1 MSRTTFN
8 RTLETL
14 RYGTL
19 HDDLTK
25 AMGDLTESVTR
36 TNKTGTLT
44 LKITVRDLE
53 QAKRDY
59 LSAMQ
64 HAEYYASIAQYNDGL
79 ISRLGNYVREAE

>member
-1 MSRTTFN
+1 MNFITELSRLWKKPTA
-8 RTLETL
+8 LEI
-14 RYGTL
+14 
-19 HDDLTK
+19 
-25 AMGDLTESVTR
+25 A
-36 TNKTGTLT
+36 
-44 LKITVRDLE
+44 VRDLE

>member
-1 MSRTTFN
+1 MIKRLIAMFRKPTA
-8 RTLETL
+8 LEI
-14 RYGTL
+14 
-19 HDDLTK
+19 
-25 AMGDLTESVTR
+25 A
-36 TNKTGTLT
+36 
-44 LKITVRDLE
+44 VRDLE